1 MTIVD
6 PEKQLAGKFI
16 LALKQFS
23 SVKDACFGQ
32 YLDIQNYENY
42 IKQFMTTYRSLP
54 ISIPL
59 KLHVLESHAVE
70 FLKDMGEQFG
80 LGFFSEQSFEAM
92 HKKQKAN
99 WGTTPLREDH
109 PEYGPKLKALVVNS
123 IGKNLWFN
131 LFVMNRVL
139 YMMNKDVWVRF
150 DKFLKSGFNG
160 NMVKIG
166 KNGSKTQKDFSFETP

>member
-6 PEKQLAGKFI
+6 PEKLQLAGKFI

-32 YLDIQNYENY
+32 YLDVQNYENY

-80 LGFFSEQSFEAM
+80 LGFFSEQSYEAM

-123 IGKNLWFN
+123 NGKNLWFH
-131 LFVMNRVL
+131 FIC
-139 YMMNKDVWVRF
+139 Y
-150 DKFLKSGFNG
+150 
-160 NMVKIG
+160 
-166 KNGSKTQKDFSFETP
+166 E

>member
-1 MTIVD
+1 MTTSDHPFPRISRAEHDNRGSRETVGRKIH
-6 PEKQLAGKFI
+6 PRLETI
-16 LALKQFS
+16 LICQG
-23 SVKDACFGQ
+23 CFGQ
-32 YLDIQNYENY
+32 YLDVQNYENY

-80 LGFFSEQSFEAM
+80 LGFFSEQSYEAM

-123 IGKNLWFN
+123 NGKNL
-131 LFVMNRVL
+131 
-139 YMMNKDVWVRF
+139 
-150 DKFLKSGFNG
+150 
-160 NMVKIG
+160 
-166 KNGSKTQKDFSFETP
+166 

>member
-6 PEKQLAGKFI
+6 PEKLQLAGKFI

-32 YLDIQNYENY
+32 YLDVQNYENY

-80 LGFFSEQSFEAM
+80 LGFFSEQSYEAM
-92 HKKQKAN
+92 HNLCSTRSKKQT
-99 WGTTPLREDH
+99 GEPLLS
-109 PEYGPKLKALVVNS
+109 GKTIQNMALNLKRLWS
-123 IGKNLWFN
+123 IPTEKTCDSI
-131 LFVMNRVL
+131 LFVMNGGL
-139 YMMNKDVWVRF
+139 YMMNKDVW
-150 DKFLKSGFNG
+150 G
-160 NMVKIG
+160 
-166 KNGSKTQKDFSFETP
+166 P